1 MLVASANVILRREVP
16 KPALSAI
23 EGPALSAI
31 EGNLVIG
38 RGIVF
43 RERDSSRP
51 AGAQNDRLSSYQSSR
66 FGEALNPELGTLNLE
81 P

>member
-1 MLVASANVILRREVP
+1 MLVASANVILRREAP
-16 KPALSAI
+16 KPALST
-23 EGPALSAI
+23 I